1 MKRYEFVHTD
11 AFDRLLEA
19 VMRDDQLREIQDAL
33 CRDPEQGVVVRGT
46 GGLRKMRW
54 GLPGQGKSGGVRI
67 IYLFLAE
74 HERIHLILVY
84 PKSKKENITDAEKVA
99 LRRLAAILKAEE

>member
-11 AFDRLLEA
+11 AFDRSLSA

-33 CRDPEQGVVVRGT
+33 CRDPEQGSVIRGT

-54 GLPGQGKSGGVRI
+54 GLPGQGKSGGVRV

-74 HERIHLILVY
+74 RERIHLVLVY

-99 LRRLAAILKAEE
+99 LRRLSAVLKAEE